1 MIEAKEGIEMENNKV
16 IVIVG
21 PTAVGKTRVSIELAK
36 RIGGEIISAD
46 SMQVYRYMDIGTAK
60 PTLDEM
66 EGIKH
71 YLIDVVHPKDEFNA
85 AKYRDMA
92 LECIR
97 EVTGKNKIPI
107 IVGGTGLY
115 VSTVVDNIEFSETI
129 ADKEYREKLQETADN
144 LGTGILYEQLRQ
156 VDSKAAEKIH
166 PNDTRRIIR
175 ALEVYKFTGK
185 PISYHQK
192 VSRRNPPEYD
202 FIIIGLTMDRAKLYE
217 RINLRVDKMV
227 AEGLED
233 EVRGL
238 VDLGV
243 DFKDTSMQGLGYKEM
258 AQYCLGTKSREE
270 VIETIK
276 RDSRRYAKRQL
287 TWFRRDERILW
298 IDADAQLETILKK
311 ILNYLEAKELIM

>member
-1 MIEAKEGIEMENNKV
+1 MENNKV

-36 RIGGEIISAD
+36 IIGGEIISAD

-60 PTLDEM
+60 PTSDEM

-71 YLIDVVHPKDEFNA
+71 HLIDLVHPKDEFNA
-85 AKYRDMA
+85 ARYREMA
-92 LECIR
+92 LACIG
-97 EVTGKNKIPI
+97 EVAEKNKIPI

-144 LGTGILYEQLRQ
+144 QGTGILYEQLREI
-156 VDSKAAEKIH
+156 DSKTAEKLH

-185 PISYHQK
+185 PISHHQEI
-192 VSRRNPPEYD
+192 SRRNPPEYE
-202 FIIIGLTMDRAKLYE
+202 FIMVGLTMDRAKLYE

-233 EVRGL
+233 EVRNL
-238 VDLGV
+238 LNMGV
-243 DFKDTSMQGLGYKEM
+243 GFKDTSMQGLGYKEM
-258 AQYCLGTKSREE
+258 AQHCLNLKPLDE

-287 TWFRRDERILW
+287 TWFRRDERIFW
-298 IDADAQLETILKK
+298 IDVEDQMEPILKK
-311 ILNYLEAKELIM
+311 ILNYLEANGLIM